1 MPPPKRSTIA
11 ESFAR
16 WGDADAHL
24 LMEITDYIEQ
34 VREMLAESEAML
46 APSRAGS
53 KHSGESMPY
62 TVIWYG
68 RQGLVDKMTFDAE
81 KAAKDHAMSMFA
93 TRKGDDGVIS
103 VEVRKDNGAVVFSHA
118 EN

>member
-1 MPPPKRSTIA
+1 MPPKIA

-16 WGDADAHL
+16 WGDADAQL
-24 LMEITDYIEQ
+24 LVEVRDYIEQ
-34 VREMLAESEAML
+34 VREMLAETEALL

-53 KHSGESMPY
+53 KQSGESMPY

-68 RQGLVDKMTFDAE
+68 RQGLIDKISFDAE
-81 KAAKDHAMSMFA
+81 KTAKDHATSMFA
-93 TRKGDDGVIS
+93 IRKSDDGVIS

-118 EN
+118 ENY